1 MDMIGNLAAVI
12 SLVIVMGLLWV
23 VRGLKREVR
32 TLKRDW
38 YYQQQAVKGI
48 SHDISAAVD
57 PLRVQLAS
65 LAEGKP
71 VSSELI
77 RSGRLYQD
85 ITGPEAAGM
94 AGEPN
99 GRSDIYWLDVRSSTD
114 FARRRIPGARLI
126 PVEQL
131 EARYRTE
138 LSPSLPSIIVYCDE
152 GDRSRLACDFLSR
165 QGFTNII
172 HLRGG
177 LAGWSGPLE
186 GDGSGTL
193 IQITSKKRSSA
204 KEVAS

>member
-12 SLVIVMGLLWV
+12 ILVVVLGLLWI
-23 VRGLKREVR
+23 VRGLQREIR

-48 SHDISAAVD
+48 AYDISAAVD

-65 LAEGKP
+65 LAAGRP
-71 VSSELI
+71 VSPELI

-85 ITGPEAAGM
+85 ITGPEAARM
-94 AGEPN
+94 AGEAT
-99 GRSDIYWLDVRSSTD
+99 GRSNICWLDVRSSTD
-114 FARRRIPGARLI
+114 FAKRRIPGALLI

-131 EARYRTE
+131 DGRYQTE

-152 GDRSRLACDFLSR
+152 GDRSRLACEFLSR

-186 GDGSGTL
+186 GDRSGTL

>member
-1 MDMIGNLAAVI
+1 MDMIGSIAAVI
-12 SLVIVMGLLWV
+12 SLVIVMGLFWV
-23 VRGLKREVR
+23 VRRLQREIR

-38 YYQQQAVKGI
+38 YYHQQAVKGI

-57 PLRVQLAS
+57 PLRVHVAS

-71 VSSELI
+71 VSPELI

-85 ITGPEAAGM
+85 ITGPEAARL
-94 AGEPN
+94 AGEAA
-99 GRSDIYWLDVRSSTD
+99 GRSDTCWLDVRSSTD
-114 FARRRIPGARLI
+114 FAKRRIPGALLI

-131 EARYRTE
+131 DARYRTE

-177 LAGWSGPLE
+177 LAGWPGPLE
-186 GDGSGTL
+186 GDRSGPL
-193 IQITSKKRSSA
+193 LQITSKKRSSE

>member
-23 VRGLKREVR
+23 VRGLQREVR

-85 ITGPEAAGM
+85 ITGPEAARM
-94 AGEPN
+94 AGEAN

-186 GDGSGTL
+186 GDGSGML